1 MDATPALVDVED
13 VEQGALDGDQPGA
26 QCLRL
31 RTARRLL
38 HISRAPPAQLVMRYP
53 PPLFCF
59 VLVATSTPPPV
70 LGSFH
75 PHSTHFRPS
84 VHQHFSLEIRD
95 LYSFHQL
102 AIQRLVVAFHHLH

>member
-26 QCLRL
+26 RS
-31 RTARRLL
+31 RTLSPSPP
-38 HISRAPPAQLVMRYP
+38 HISGSSRPDGYEISS
-53 PPLFCF
+53 FCFVF
-59 VLVATSTPPPV
+59 VLVATTPPPV
-70 LGSFH
+70 LRSFH
-75 PHSTHFRPS
+75 PHSTHFCPS

-102 AIQRLVVAFHHLH
+102 AIQRLVVAVHHLH